1 MTTVQAGLTY
11 YKQVNEQVRS
21 INDNDI
27 AIENAIGQRYLGCGS
42 SSKTIIIHGTPGNG
56 LGQYLNGSTIEVFGN
71 AQEAVGDTMNEG
83 DIIIHGNVGDACGYG
98 MRGGRIFIEGD
109 CGYRGGIHM
118 KAYQQHYPVVVIG
131 GKAGSFLGEYQAGGL
146 ILVLGIGQNGA
157 YPASNFCGTGMH
169 GGKIVLRCDKAPE
182 GLPRQV
188 LVSGATADDMD
199 RIAPYVEAFC
209 RYFGGDAKALLAQKY
224 HVFSPNPEA
233 GYHQLYTYE
242 S

>member
-21 INDNDI
+21 INDNEI

-98 MRGGRIFIEGD
+98 MRGGRIFIQGD

-118 KAYQQHYPVVVIG
+118 KAYQQHYPVMVIG

-188 LVSGATADDMD
+188 LVSEATADDMD

-224 HVFSPNPEA
+224 HVLSPNPEA

>member
-1 MTTVQAGLTY
+1 M
-11 YKQVNEQVRS
+11 
-21 INDNDI
+21 ND
-27 AIENAIGQRYLGCGS
+27 
-42 SSKTIIIHGTPGNG
+42 
-56 LGQYLNGSTIEVFGN
+56 
-71 AQEAVGDTMNEG
+71 G
-83 DIIIHGNVGDACGYG
+83 DIIIHGSVGDACGYG
-98 MRGGRIFIEGD
+98 MRGGRIFIEGN

-118 KAYQQHYPVVVIG
+118 KAYEQHFPAVVIG

-146 ILVLGIGQNGA
+146 ILVLGIGLDGA
-157 YPASNFCGTGMH
+157 YPVNNFCGTGMH

-188 LVSGATADDMD
+188 LVSEAAPDDLEK
-199 RIAPYVEAFC
+199 IAPYIEDYC

-224 HVFSPNPEA
+224 YVLSPNPEA